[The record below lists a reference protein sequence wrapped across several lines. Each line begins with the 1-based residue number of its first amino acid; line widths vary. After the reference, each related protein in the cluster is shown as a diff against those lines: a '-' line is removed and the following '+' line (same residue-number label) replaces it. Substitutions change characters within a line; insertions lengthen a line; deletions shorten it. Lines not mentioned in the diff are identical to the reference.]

1 MSSRSSRTVFPQV
14 EQGEDDLADDHRQ
27 RVWQDVLLLLVR
39 RLWRWGHHQPQ
50 DLQVRKWQV
59 VGHMAVTGQ
68 LWMSGLGFLCC
79 DVIGKPMMGRT
90 WIGWTTT
97 IMISLGKISAKAK
110 TTMKTGIY
118 HQWVFLDWFSNLH
131 LKLRTTY
138 VRVDQVSDKS
148 HFPQFIIIDRSTA
161 ISSRT
166 KTYHLGILP

>member
-1 MSSRSSRTVFPQV
+1 MSRARCASHSGSLPLALGTPPASRFTSKEVTS
-14 EQGEDDLADDHRQ
+14 
-27 RVWQDVLLLLVR
+27 
-39 RLWRWGHHQPQ
+39 
-50 DLQVRKWQV
+50 

-118 HQWVFLDWFSNLH
+118 HQ
-131 LKLRTTY
+131 
-138 VRVDQVSDKS
+138 
-148 HFPQFIIIDRSTA
+148 
-161 ISSRT
+161 
-166 KTYHLGILP
+166 